1 MCHAACQPPHC
12 IHLLRLA
19 ELYFKLLPLYFRLLP
34 LYFMLLSLFFVPL
47 QCVAHVLESAGD
59 LCHFV
64 TTMRF
69 QWIDEITLFER
80 AHSLREVR
88 QWTRGP
94 VRNHTDQYAA
104 PYHGG

>member
-12 IHLLRLA
+12 IHLLCLA
-19 ELYFKLLPLYFRLLP
+19 ELYFKLLPLYFM
-34 LYFMLLSLFFVPL
+34 FLSLFFVPL
-47 QCVAHVLESAGD
+47 QCVAHVLESPGD

-69 QWIDEITLFER
+69 QWIDEITLFEG

-94 VRNHTDQYAA
+94 VRNHKDQYA
-104 PYHGG
+104 PP